1 MDDSQYRHPGIDTTR
16 ISREKRR
23 YSFLSIVSNNESL
36 NRRNRSSVTHPFAV
50 EISGLFAKL
59 TVIVNFPKKLRYKSY
74 FSFDVKSFV

>member
-1 MDDSQYRHPGIDTTR
+1 MGDSQYRHPGIDTTQ
-16 ISREKRR
+16 ISR
-23 YSFLSIVSNNESL
+23 LSIVSHNESL